1 MASKTYHPR
10 GYYTGGTASMKI
22 KSPESVLVTD
32 PLAKEERI
40 VVLHPCGTSKP
51 VVTVSN
57 GPAQQQIVKADGIPV
72 AIVANGNSLNASDI
86 DVIECEAGGRV
97 RF

>member
-1 MASKTYHPR
+1 
-10 GYYTGGTASMKI
+10 MKI
-22 KSPESVLVTD
+22 KAPESVLVTD
-32 PLAKEERI
+32 PLAKEEHI

-57 GPAQQQIVKADGIPV
+57 GPTRQQIVRADGVPV
-72 AIVANGNSLNASDI
+72 AIVANGEALDAADI
-86 DVIECEAGGRV
+86 PVIECEAGGRV